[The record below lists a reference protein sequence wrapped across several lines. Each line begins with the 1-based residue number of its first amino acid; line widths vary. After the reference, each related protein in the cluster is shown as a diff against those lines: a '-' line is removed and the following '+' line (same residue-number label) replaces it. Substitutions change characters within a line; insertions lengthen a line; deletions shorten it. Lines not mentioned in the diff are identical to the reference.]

1 MARCREENWARTQ
14 KDHHKKACQHSQGGR
29 MQGKHQHFAG
39 RTRAYER
46 RDDRTFKRNQ
56 PTHNEATQGSVATPT
71 SQRCPT
77 YSRTTRKQSRDVKIS
92 DRMISVGVMYQLL
105 PRQMLEKDDHNQ
117 RAATSSSSQ
126 IPSQFAEEAIFAAA
140 SFWTVEAAFGRVD
153 GVLKT
158 STGYFGGT
166 LRKPTYREV
175 QNVSNANTGH
185 TEAVKIVYD
194 KRSVSFTSLCEVF
207 WDAHDPTSKE
217 FLSFF
222 IPIDMKRGGYQQFGL
237 TTHLR
242 SAIFYAN
249 EGERKEAM
257 QSKVRRQMK
266 LNRKIVTA
274 ILPGHSLE
282 FFLAENFHQ
291 KYYLQKR
298 HIRLCECLNLRSTE
312 QFVDSHVACKLNG
325 YLGGDP
331 ANVDEHK
338 EEQQRLTDGNDISL
352 DAKNMLESILHS
364 LSGS

>member
-1 MARCREENWARTQ
+1 M
-14 KDHHKKACQHSQGGR
+14 KK
-29 MQGKHQHFAG
+29 
-39 RTRAYER
+39 
-46 RDDRTFKRNQ
+46 
-56 PTHNEATQGSVATPT
+56 
-71 SQRCPT
+71 
-77 YSRTTRKQSRDVKIS
+77 SRQ
-92 DRMISVGVMYQLL
+92 
-105 PRQMLEKDDHNQ
+105 LEKDDHNQ

-153 GVLKT
+153 GVLRT
-158 STGYFGGT
+158 STGYFGGIR
-166 LRKPTYREV
+166 RKPTYREV

-207 WDAHDPTSKE
+207 WDTHDPTSKE
-217 FLSFF
+217 FL
-222 IPIDMKRGGYQQFGL
+222 QFGL
-237 TTHLR
+237 STHLR

-266 LNRKIVTA
+266 LNRRIVTA

-331 ANVDEHK
+331 ANVDENK
-338 EEQQRLTDGNDISL
+338 EQLQRLIDGNDISL
-352 DAKNMLESILHS
+352 DAKNMLDAVFFKKTRIIC
-364 LSGS
+364 